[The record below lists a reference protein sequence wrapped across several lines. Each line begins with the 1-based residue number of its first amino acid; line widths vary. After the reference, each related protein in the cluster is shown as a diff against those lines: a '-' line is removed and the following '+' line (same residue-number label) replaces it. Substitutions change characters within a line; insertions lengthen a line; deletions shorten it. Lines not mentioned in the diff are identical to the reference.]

1 MNSILLDKYEGFI
14 FDLDGTIYRG
24 NELLPG
30 ARKVIEQIK
39 EAGNKKHVF
48 LSNKPIAR
56 RENYAEKL
64 TRLGIETSCEQVI
77 NSSYVTADYLQKNLP
92 KSPVYVIGELS
103 LIEEIEEAGLE
114 VVNKNREEFAR
125 SVVQGSTTSI
135 DYLNFQQEN
144 YDYEDINCL
153 IISFDRTFHYGKLN
167 DALQIIHT
175 QQDEIEIIA
184 TNPDTTCPI
193 AGGEV
198 PDAASMIAAVEAAS
212 EKKIDKIMGKPSE
225 QMIRTAIE
233 AMGFNYQL
241 DDNKGEDPE
250 AKKSAN
256 FLMIGDRLETDIK
269 MGLKAGLDTAA
280 VLSGVID
287 HSTIKASDLNPD
299 YVLTSVRELMD

>member
-250 AKKSAN
+250 AQKSAN